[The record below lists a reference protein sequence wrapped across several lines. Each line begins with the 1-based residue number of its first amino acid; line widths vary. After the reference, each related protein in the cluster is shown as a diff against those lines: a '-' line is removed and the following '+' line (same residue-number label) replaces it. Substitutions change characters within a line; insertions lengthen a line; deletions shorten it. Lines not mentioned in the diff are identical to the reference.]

1 MTDGSCLETSP
12 LLREGVQQRASRATR
27 RLPRPAPPP
36 RSFGLW
42 GRFLRRY
49 HSLNTPRLIVSW
61 RGQRV
66 GSLQKRGVRR
76 VPWGPANG
84 LRRLSSC
91 ASACRTRPAPSRGP
105 ALGPCRGRS
114 SLPARR
120 CALNPNGPNSQAPLF
135 LGSLLVAACL
145 SVGRSSASLHVVE
158 ASLPSDSCT
167 D

>member
-12 LLREGVQQRASRATR
+12 LLREGVRQRASRAPR

-66 GSLQKRGVRR
+66 GSLQKRGTACAMGTGERAPATVLLRQCLQD
-76 VPWGPANG
+76 PSCSLTGPG
-84 LRRLSSC
+84 S
-91 ASACRTRPAPSRGP
+91 GP
-105 ALGPCRGRS
+105 LPRS
-114 SLPARR
+114 VLPASSR

-135 LGSLLVAACL
+135 LGSPLVAACL